1 MTSCPP
7 SSGLELTTVCIQ
19 NMQKAVVLK
28 QPGQLLWWNPSH
40 LLEATGVPVFTLHQ
54 GGYITVHKMQFF
66 IKGCSYQYIYIYTTP
81 KQPAVYA
88 LPPISSNHHYNDIHP
103 DLSIH
108 WSRGWH
114 KKLLDNFQCYKVCV
128 HALHF
133 VYVWLSSVH
142 IHLWQ
147 SRVEI
152 EHYSV
157 AYFGCG
163 TAFEA
168 L

>member
-28 QPGQLLWWNPSH
+28 QPGQLLWWTQATYWKPQVCLYLH
-40 LLEATGVPVFTLHQ
+40 CTKEATLLYTRCSSLSKGVHINT
-54 GGYITVHKMQFF
+54 
-66 IKGCSYQYIYIYTTP
+66 YIYTTP

-88 LPPISSNHHYNDIHP
+88 LPPTSSNHHYNDIHP